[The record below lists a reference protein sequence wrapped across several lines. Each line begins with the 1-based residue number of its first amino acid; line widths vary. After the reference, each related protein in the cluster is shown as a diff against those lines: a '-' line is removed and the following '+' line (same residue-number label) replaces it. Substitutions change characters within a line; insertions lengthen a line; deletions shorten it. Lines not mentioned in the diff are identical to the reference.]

1 MYVVGGFWLVRSFML
16 PSTNLE
22 ERACDTG
29 RRVEEGELGI
39 FRVVNGLLEGP
50 LFDGVVSGRGQPL
63 ERCLF
68 PE

>member
-1 MYVVGGFWLVRSFML
+1 MAR
-16 PSTNLE
+16 
-22 ERACDTG
+22 DTG

-39 FRVVNGLLEGP
+39 FRVVSGLLEGP
-50 LFDGVVSGRGQPL
+50 LFDGVVSGRGQPV

>member
-1 MYVVGGFWLVRSFML
+1 ML

-29 RRVEEGELGI
+29 RRVEEGELGT
-39 FRVVNGLLEGP
+39 FRVANGLLEGP
-50 LFDGVVSGRGQPL
+50 CALFDGVVSGRGQPL